1 MTTNQQQDQLPGE
14 SGEQKPAISAKGAA
28 RRRFG
33 RAGLGASGVLM
44 TLASQPAMAQAFCA
58 TASGSLSSG
67 LQSRHASAPIPK
79 CDGLPPESY
88 TDTTGNAQ
96 LKSNSRRFSSMYT
109 TSLVPLRDAKI
120 TDILDACVKGTAI
133 TTTNGNTVV
142 TLVDKDT
149 VQVAGHMVAGMLNL
163 EAKLTTANDLAA
175 LKSIWNAY
183 ELGGRALKGSYKP
196 SATVTWYSSDIV
208 RYMKTTY
215 SGGSVPIVASL

>member
-14 SGEQKPAISAKGAA
+14 SGEQTPAISAKGAA

-67 LQSRHASAPIPK
+67 MQSRHASIPVPK
-79 CDGLPPESY
+79 CDGLPPEGY
-88 TDTTGNAQ
+88 ADNTGNAQ

-109 TSLVPLRDAKI
+109 TSLTALRDAKI
-120 TDILDACVKGTAI
+120 TDVLDACVKGT
-133 TTTNGNTVV
+133 
-142 TLVDKDT
+142 TLPGVDKDT
-149 VQVAGHMVAGMLNL
+149 VLVAGHMVAGMLNL
-163 EAKLTTANDLAA
+163 EAKLTTANDITA
-175 LKSIWNAY
+175 LKTIWNAY
-183 ELGGRALKGSYKP
+183 ELGGRALKGSYSP
-196 SATVTWYSSDIV
+196 AATVTWYSSDIV

-215 SGGSVPIVASL
+215 SGGSVPMVASR